1 MPKYKNIVAGLAI
14 STALTGGAV
23 ALGAATTTTT
33 ASASTATI
41 ASWGGGGGGGGSFW
55 RGGCGNRCGGGG
67 CGGGRRFWRCG
78 HNRMRIHNSN
88 HRTMNHIRLGRNS
101 RSNDVVIG

>member
-1 MPKYKNIVAGLAI
+1 MPKYKNIIAGLAI

-41 ASWGGGGGGGGSFW
+41 ASWGGGGCGGGGFW
-55 RGGCGNRCGGGG
+55 RGGNRCGGGCHRG
-67 CGGGRRFWRCG
+67 FFRCG

-88 HRTMNHIRLGRNS
+88 HRTFNHVRLDRNA
-101 RSNDVVIG
+101 RGNDVVIG

>member
-1 MPKYKNIVAGLAI
+1 MPKYKNVIAGLAI

-41 ASWGGGGGGGGSFW
+41 ASWGGGGCGGGRGFW
-55 RGGCGNRCGGGG
+55 RGGNRCGGGG
-67 CGGGRRFWRCG
+67 CHRGFWRCG

-88 HRTMNHIRLGRNS
+88 HRTFNNVRLDRNA
-101 RSNDVVIG
+101 RGNDVVIG